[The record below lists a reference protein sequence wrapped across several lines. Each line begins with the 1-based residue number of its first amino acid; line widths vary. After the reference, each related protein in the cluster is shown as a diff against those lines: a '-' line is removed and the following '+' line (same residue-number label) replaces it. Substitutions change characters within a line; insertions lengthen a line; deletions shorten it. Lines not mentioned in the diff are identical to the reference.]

1 MDDYIFTH
9 GKYRGT
15 PASVMLN
22 NASYVAWAMGR
33 RGATGPILKFQRF
46 VEARRAAESTTHSG
60 PPPEADQRLAR
71 LERKIDRLCA
81 LLEALLIKAAPL
93 GSNAI

>member
-9 GKYRGT
+9 GNYRWT

-22 NASYVAWAMGR
+22 DASYVAWAMGR

-60 PPPEADQRLAR
+60 PLRKPTNALLASSAR
-71 LERKIDRLCA
+71 LTAFARCWR
-81 LLEALLIKAAPL
+81 PY
-93 GSNAI
+93 